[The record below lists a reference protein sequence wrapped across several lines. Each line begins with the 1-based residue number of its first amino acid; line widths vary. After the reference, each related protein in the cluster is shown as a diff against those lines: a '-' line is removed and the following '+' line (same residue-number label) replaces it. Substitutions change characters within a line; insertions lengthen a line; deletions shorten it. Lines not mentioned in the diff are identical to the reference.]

1 MTALIIGVVA
11 VVSIVLVVNINS
23 SRKTLETLLEDKAK
37 LEEKYN
43 AQLKL
48 SEELEEKE
56 VYVKTNAYIEEQAR
70 KIGLVYP
77 DEVIFK
83 PED

>member
-1 MTALIIGVVA
+1 MIALIIGVVA
-11 VVSIVLVVNINS
+11 VFSTVIVINIHS
-23 SRKTLETLLEDKAK
+23 SNKTLKELKEQESK
-37 LEEKYN
+37 LQAQYDE
-43 AQLKL
+43 QLKL
-48 SEELEEKE
+48 AEELEKKE

>member
-1 MTALIIGVVA
+1 MIALIIGVVA
-11 VVSIVLVVNINS
+11 VFSTVIVVNIHNS
-23 SRKTLETLLEDKAK
+23 SQTLRELREQESK
-37 LEEKYN
+37 LQIQYDE
-43 AQLKL
+43 QLKL
-48 SEELEEKE
+48 AEELEKKE

>member
-1 MTALIIGVVA
+1 MIALIIGVVA
-11 VVSIVLVVNINS
+11 VFSTVLVINIS
-23 SRKTLETLLEDKAK
+23 SARKTLSQLQDEKAK
-37 LEEKYN
+37 LEAEYN
-43 AQLKL
+43 EQLKL
-48 SEELEEKE
+48 SEELEKKK

-70 KIGLVYP
+70 KMGLIYP

>member
-1 MTALIIGVVA
+1 MIALIIGVVA
-11 VVSIVLVVNINS
+11 VFSTVIVVNIHNS
-23 SRKTLETLLEDKAK
+23 NQTLRELREQESK
-37 LEEKYN
+37 LQIQYDE
-43 AQLKL
+43 QLKL
-48 SEELEEKE
+48 AEELEKKE

>member
-1 MTALIIGVVA
+1 MIALIIGVVA
-11 VVSIVLVVNINS
+11 VFSTVIVINIHS
-23 SRKTLETLLEDKAK
+23 SNQTLKELKEQESK
-37 LEEKYN
+37 LQAQYDE
-43 AQLKL
+43 QLKL
-48 SEELEEKE
+48 AEELEKKE